1 MQTFAWLRPIYIN
14 RCIKES
20 PTDLAGNSLS
30 LSHSP
35 IQDVAPSAVRI
46 ADAIDAINCTI
57 NLVVSFLLITHLL
70 SLL

>member
-20 PTDLAGNSLS
+20 PTDVVEDILTYR
-30 LSHSP
+30 P

-57 NLVVSFLLITHLL
+57 NLVVSFLLITIQILVFTV
-70 SLL
+70 